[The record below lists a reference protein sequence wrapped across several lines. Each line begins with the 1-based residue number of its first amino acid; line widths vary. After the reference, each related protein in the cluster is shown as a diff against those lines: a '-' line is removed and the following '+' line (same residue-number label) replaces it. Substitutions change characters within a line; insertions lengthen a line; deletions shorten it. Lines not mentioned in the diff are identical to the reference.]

1 MFCPKCGEEVK
12 DRAKFCPSCGAET
25 GRRAPEGGNG
35 RPAAPGAV
43 SGAGQ
48 AAGKAVGSALK
59 ALPANIPRAQA
70 TAGGSAQA
78 TAGGSARAKGQAG
91 AGAPP
96 NRLAKLAIPAAA
108 ALIVVILIVCAT
120 RPRLKEAQAK
130 ELVGAWF
137 EEQTEYASGQAR
149 YEACFRRAVTDLTSQ
164 LSGKLVS
171 IMEGAGIDAGGFD
184 AQGAAG
190 GIGDMMASYYSNS
203 AGQVSLVEAVTSRSG
218 FKVGKVEKEDG
229 AVSVQ
234 VTVTGV
240 DIAEVNRLLL
250 NDAVSVQGIAKIAAQ
265 FVFGGKG
272 GFIGNIASAAGGDIS
287 FILDGFVEKAR
298 TAEVSEAFTGRV
310 TFEYN
315 RETKEWEI
323 SSADPGLLDA
333 WYGIR

>member
-1 MFCPKCGEEVK
+1 MFCPKCGGEVK
-12 DRAKFCPSCGAET
+12 DGAKFCPSCGAET
-25 GRRAPEGGNG
+25 GRRAPEGGKG

-43 SGAGQ
+43 SGSGA
-48 AAGKAVGSALK
+48 AAGKAEGSALK
-59 ALPANIPRAQA
+59 ALSANIPRAQA
-70 TAGGSAQA
+70 APAGSA
-78 TAGGSARAKGQAG
+78 AKGPGG

-96 NRLAKLAIPAAA
+96 KRLLKLAIPAAA
-108 ALIVVILIVCAT
+108 ALLAVLLIVCVT

-171 IMEGAGIDAGGFD
+171 IVEGVGIDTGGFD
-184 AQGAAG
+184 VQGAAG
-190 GIGDMMASYYSNS
+190 GIGDMLASYCSDP
-203 AGQVSLVEAVTSRSG
+203 AGQVPLVEAVTSRSG
-218 FKVGKVEKEDG
+218 FKVGKVEKKDG
-229 AVSVQ
+229 AVSAQ

-240 DIAEVNRLLL
+240 DIAEVSHLLL
-250 NDAVSVQGIAKIAAQ
+250 DDAVSAQGIAKIAAQ
-265 FVFGGKG
+265 FAFGGKG

-298 TAEVSEAFTGRV
+298 TAEASEAFTGRV